1 MNRTSD
7 PMDEVISRHMHKG
20 DTADE
25 AAANRVLNTLHA
37 PLPRQRHSLF
47 DHWPSLLLNR
57 DFAPAW
63 PRLAALAC
71 VAMFGCM
78 IGFVTPNVG
87 VRKSNATT
95 VRIANLDVGSLAFDP
110 EPITGAR
117 P

>member
-1 MNRTSD
+1 MNRTSE
-7 PMDEVISRHMHKG
+7 PLDEVISRHMHEG
-20 DTADE
+20 DAADE
-25 AAANRVLNTLHA
+25 ASANRVMNALHG
-37 PLPRQRHSLF
+37 PLPRQRHSLL

-78 IGFVTPNVG
+78 VGFVTPNFS
-87 VRKSNATT
+87 VRKSNAATI
-95 VRIANLDVGSLAFDP
+95 RIAELDGSSLAFDP
-110 EPITGAR
+110 EPVIGVR